1 VLLGG
6 VPALQRRWR
15 LPDFAQ
21 AMALAQAVAALADD
35 LNHHPELHVAWG
47 RLTVAWTTHDAGGVT
62 PLDEQAARATDAL
75 AARHPAARAESP

>member
-1 VLLGG
+1 MLLGG

-62 PLDEQAARATDAL
+62 ALDLDAARHTDAL
-75 AARHPAARAESP
+75 AERLGATAHTA